1 MDSDDTLT
9 LDAVETVLRY
19 HRRYEDEKNICGYA
33 FLRVHLDGN
42 VNGKEFVP
50 NERVASYTEARV
62 NSDDTMADKLLNGH
76 LNKIIETAVR
86 AGMPM
91 EKAIY
96 CATWTPSRRMHLDD
110 RGMIA
115 PGKIADFMLLDSLD
129 GIDPVVVYKK
139 GECVYCKD
147 KEAYGAAEAAAC
159 SFQASFYLTI
169 NCRPAEISDYV

>member
-62 NSDDTMADKLLNGH
+62 NSDDTMQK
-76 LNKIIETAVR
+76 
-86 AGMPM
+86 
-91 EKAIY
+91 
-96 CATWTPSRRMHLDD
+96 S
-110 RGMIA
+110 
-115 PGKIADFMLLDSLD
+115 LLDLIFLVLEFKS
-129 GIDPVVVYKK
+129 I
-139 GECVYCKD
+139 
-147 KEAYGAAEAAAC
+147 
-159 SFQASFYLTI
+159 
-169 NCRPAEISDYV
+169 

>member
-62 NSDDTMADKLLNGH
+62 GLFIEVACGAIVYAAVNMAMKNALIFE
-76 LNKIIETAVR
+76 IIE
-86 AGMPM
+86 
-91 EKAIY
+91 
-96 CATWTPSRRMHLDD
+96 
-110 RGMIA
+110 
-115 PGKIADFMLLDSLD
+115 KIKSKIL
-129 GIDPVVVYKK
+129 
-139 GECVYCKD
+139 CK
-147 KEAYGAAEAAAC
+147 
-159 SFQASFYLTI
+159 
-169 NCRPAEISDYV
+169 N

>member
-62 NSDDTMADKLLNGH
+62 NSDDTMADKAEVFKTACLKEFPFPEYHGERFSWRRYCVDQNGKKIHDGSH
-76 LNKIIETAVR
+76 LE
-86 AGMPM
+86 
-91 EKAIY
+91 
-96 CATWTPSRRMHLDD
+96 
-110 RGMIA
+110 
-115 PGKIADFMLLDSLD
+115 
-129 GIDPVVVYKK
+129 
-139 GECVYCKD
+139 
-147 KEAYGAAEAAAC
+147 
-159 SFQASFYLTI
+159 
-169 NCRPAEISDYV
+169 